1 MSTEVAGRARP
12 RRSWSYAGDRALRRG
27 ALLLFICAL
36 GFLTITP
43 LARLQILA
51 FEHGGSAYKE
61 AFTKPGIWH
70 TVATTIELALGSLLI
85 ALVLGTGLAWAATML
100 SPRLRWLRIVPILP
114 IIIPAVASVL
124 GWTFLLSPGPGY
136 VNQLLRLLPWW
147 SDQFEGPVDVYTV
160 TWIVIIL
167 GLAQAAF
174 IYLFVS
180 AGLEN
185 INAELLEAG
194 QVSGSSRVG
203 VFFKVTL
210 PLLRPSLVYGT
221 GVCLLLGL
229 GQFTA
234 PLLLGRTNNIN
245 VLTTE
250 MYFSTQLTPPEYD
263 VAAAIGSPLL
273 LFGLAVLIV
282 TAFLLAD
289 SSRFVTHAGRAFRPS
304 GRSSRLAT
312 AAIAGYGVVTLLPIT
327 GLVLVALS
335 PFWTSHLSP
344 HDFTLSNFGTV
355 IHDPAIR
362 EGIRTSVIVS
372 LIAIAI
378 ALPAGYI
385 AATFLRKRRDHRV
398 AGPTLDFI
406 VAMPLSIP
414 AVIFG
419 VGFLL
424 TYTTKPFVL
433 YGTNWVFVLVYITL
447 MIPFST
453 RMQLSGMIALGDAYA
468 EASRVSGAGVIRTN
482 LRITAPLMRATFGG
496 AAALMFI
503 LLANEFAASLL
514 VRAPTTQVMGTVLYD
529 YYGNGLYPQV
539 ACVALIMIAVT
550 AAGVMLAIA
559 AGGSDIF
566 NKL

>member
-1 MSTEVAGRARP
+1 MSTEAVGRAGR
-12 RRSWSYAGDRALRRG
+12 RSSWLIATDRAIPKG
-27 ALLLFICAL
+27 ALLVFILAL
-36 GFLTITP
+36 GFLTVTP
-43 LARLQILA
+43 LVRLQILA
-51 FEHGGSAYKE
+51 FEDGGSAYTE
-61 AFTKPGIWH
+61 AFTKPGIWT
-70 TVATTIELALGSLLI
+70 TVATTIELALGSLVI
-85 ALVLGTGLAWAATML
+85 ALVLGTALAWAATML
-100 SPRLRWLRIVPILP
+100 APRLWWLRIIPILP
-114 IIIPAVASVL
+114 IIIPAVASIL
-124 GWTFLLSPGPGY
+124 GWMFLLSPGPGY
-136 VNQLLRLLPWW
+136 LNQLLRHLPWW
-147 SDQFEGPVDVYTV
+147 SDQVEGPADIYTV
-160 TWIVIIL
+160 PWIIITL
-167 GLAQAAF
+167 GLALTAF

-185 INAELLEAG
+185 VNAELLEAA

-203 VFFKVTL
+203 VFFRVTL
-210 PLLRPSLVYGT
+210 PLLRPALVYGA
-221 GVCLLLGL
+221 GVGLLLGL

-250 MYFSTQLTPPEYD
+250 MYFSTQFTPPEYD

-273 LFGLAVLIV
+273 LFGIAVLIA
-282 TAFLLAD
+282 TRYLLVD
-289 SSRFVTHAGRAFRPS
+289 SSRFVTHAGKSF
-304 GRSSRLAT
+304 RSSGSSSKLA
-312 AAIAGYGVVTLLPIT
+312 AGAIVLYGLVTLLPLV

-335 PFWTSHLSP
+335 PFWSGQLDPGT
-344 HDFTLSNFGTV
+344 FTLSNFETI

-362 EGIRTSVIVS
+362 EGIQTSVIVS
-372 LIAIAI
+372 LVAIAV
-378 ALPAGYI
+378 ALPAGYV
-385 AATFLRKRRDHRV
+385 AASFLRKRHDHRIF
-398 AGPTLDFI
+398 GPILDFV

-424 TYTTKPFVL
+424 TYTTEPFVL

-447 MIPFST
+447 MIPFAT

-468 EASRVSGAGVIRTN
+468 EASRVSGAGVLRTN

-529 YYGNGLYPQV
+529 YFGNGLYPEV

-550 AAGVMLAIA
+550 AAGVLLAIA
-559 AGGSDIF
+559 LGGSDIF